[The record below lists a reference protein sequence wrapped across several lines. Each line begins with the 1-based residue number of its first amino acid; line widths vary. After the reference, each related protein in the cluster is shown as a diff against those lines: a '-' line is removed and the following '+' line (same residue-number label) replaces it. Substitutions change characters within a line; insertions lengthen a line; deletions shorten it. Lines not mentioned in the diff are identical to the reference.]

1 MFNGSTRWRSSNL
14 PRRKPARDIKSWP
27 RFLSQ
32 RLAEDLTTNE
42 WANPCKAGLLSLALP
57 RWTPP
62 RRAQFAMT
70 DVLRRAQ
77 GDALGTFGLG
87 PKECPYRIIAFGAHW
102 RLRDYANH
110 DASSSLLI
118 VAAPIKRPY
127 IWDLVPSVSAV
138 RYCLRR
144 GFHVYLL
151 EWAPASRGNRNN
163 GLDEYAEAVFECVAK
178 VSGEA
183 PGTNTKP
190 FLMGHSLGGTLA
202 AIFSALAPESVQGL
216 ILLGA
221 PLCFEPATSH
231 FRDALVSLVPPALSE
246 ADPFPGSLVW

>member
-1 MFNGSTRWRSSNL
+1 MQG
-14 PRRKPARDIKSWP
+14 
-27 RFLSQ
+27 
-32 RLAEDLTTNE
+32 
-42 WANPCKAGLLSLALP
+42 WAAFVDAALDAS
-57 RWTPP
+57 

-87 PKECPYRIIAFGAHW
+87 PKRVSLPDNCLAAH
-102 RLRDYANH
+102 RVFAQLPPR
-110 DASSSLLI
+110 ASSSLLI

-127 IWDLVPSVSAV
+127 IRDLVPSVSAV

-163 GLDEYAEAVFECVAK
+163 RLDEYAEAVFECVAK

-190 FLMGHSLGGTLA
+190 FLMGHSLGRTLA

-221 PLCFEPATSH
+221 PLCFEPATSR
-231 FRDALVSLVPPALSE
+231 FPRRARLLGPAS
-246 ADPFPGSLVW
+246 SVRS